1 MSSILKALKKLE
13 KETLEQQDEPR
24 LSMGLNI
31 RSEKNRRQE
40 KSRGLNKRSIPWVW
54 TALLLLVFLGAGT
67 FITLVSNDN
76 DNPPQTQMP
85 PPRGEEPQEIAQTRP
100 APGETQQSKTPM
112 DHAAPPE
119 PRESTPPAIAKA
131 LPPAIAE
138 EPPEPPLDATHEN
151 KSNKIKK
158 LNEIDAIHNTDKI
171 HAVNE
176 IQEPN
181 EIPLLSDNSLII
193 NAIAWSNDPTKRLAV
208 INSAI
213 VRQGQTIGGFLV
225 VDIEENQVIV
235 QQSDKKWRVMFRLR

>member
-24 LSMGLNI
+24 LSTGLNI

-40 KSRGLNKRSIPWVW
+40 KPRRRHKRSTPWAW
-54 TALLLLVFLGAGT
+54 TALLLLVFLGAGA
-67 FITLVSNDN
+67 FITLVFN

-85 PPRGEEPQEIAQTRP
+85 PPRGEGPQEIAQTRP

-119 PRESTPPAIAKA
+119 PRELTPPVMAKA

-138 EPPEPPLDATHEN
+138 KPPEPPLDAAHEN
-151 KSNKIKK
+151 KSYKTEKI
-158 LNEIDAIHNTDKI
+158 NEIDVIHNTDKI

-181 EIPLLSDNSLII
+181 EIPVLNDNSLII

-225 VDIEENQVIV
+225 VEIEEDQVTV